1 MGQSASLGIGD
12 RFATG
17 VLAGFD
23 VVQCQVAYVSGNDAR
38 LTEVASDATRDA
50 IRSGEL
56 RVTGCAFQADDVQCT
71 LHQLGRV
78 HKYVERGF
86 RLPAGPLRA
95 APVELL
101 RDEAPSTAL
110 INGALLDLLKGRLH
124 WEPSTPPRI
133 ATPAR
138 RPPFPLLLKF
148 ARADAGAW
156 RVVPPRSSAAQQQLE
171 GRLHWEPST
180 PPRIATPARR
190 PPFPL
195 LLKFARADAGAWR
208 VVPPR
213 SSAAQQQL
221 ASAATE
227 CAAHRLRSNPE
238 ALAVWTFVMKLK
250 AAVER
255 TRQDARARVPQYK
268 EWRLLVQLRQSGKGI
283 DRVDMYVFPPDVLPD
298 VPLHALRPTNRAVR
312 SFRGLHSLL
321 MQRFATTA
329 SGGVV
334 AAGAARSIRRCP
346 ACCTLPCC
354 QRTSASV
361 EHSAASESRVRKSE
375 SRAAPPLPVKK
386 RYRAWPCAPDAASD
400 DTPARPLAA
409 GGPIEMPGMWGNVVR
424 VNGVVRYDL
433 EMAITRHTRLREE
446 EVATRPPCPADGP
459 RMAAFEARFAHTPSM
474 DQQRAFADV
483 ARDRVA
489 ADDEPPAPTT
499 YVAGGD
505 SDSAD
510 ALGCRPIRV
519 CGDEEEATDMGH
531 VAGEDQSW

>member
-110 INGALLDLLKGRLH
+110 INGALLDLLK
-124 WEPSTPPRI
+124 
-133 ATPAR
+133 
-138 RPPFPLLLKF
+138 
-148 ARADAGAW
+148 
-156 RVVPPRSSAAQQQLE
+156 